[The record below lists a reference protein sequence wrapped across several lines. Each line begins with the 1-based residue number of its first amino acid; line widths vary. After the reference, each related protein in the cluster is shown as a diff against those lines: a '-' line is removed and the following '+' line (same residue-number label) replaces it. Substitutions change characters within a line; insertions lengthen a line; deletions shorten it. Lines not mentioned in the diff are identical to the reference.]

1 MAQNDIDTIKQFDE
15 TLTWMLET
23 SRNKTGRVEWLN
35 ALLVLSFR
43 ALYCKAEKRR
53 SYWPTRVERDT
64 NSGIWRF
71 IANFY
76 ATIEPVGHPLAA
88 QTLVGMAFGVGDETA
103 NAWLPYLE
111 QFDLRGDQ
119 HGLRLFGRWLSDQ
132 FDDIEAW
139 NRAGGNMMVTPPELS
154 RVLLELAD
162 GAPGKT
168 ILNPACGVGGL
179 LVAAAELFSPPGEMG
194 ASLSA
199 FDRNGNLS
207 AIAQLRMHLLDI
219 SVEGWVTETSKR
231 LWHAEPAPADVI
243 VSVPPAGAL
252 YNRAEFSL
260 AERWRSFPALLQ
272 AELVI
277 AMMTLDRMSAS
288 GRAALLVPKG
298 FLFRGGDFARLRRIM
313 IDEGTVSAVI
323 TLPAGLLAPI
333 THIET
338 AILVLAN
345 QERPDAPIVMAD
357 AREIGLRKRR
367 RVTLTSHDVETI
379 VKAVR
384 QGSSDSAK
392 VIIRSITNKEVE
404 EAGFDLQPGRYLNS
418 RTPDDRRTLDER
430 YSVLRDMD
438 SEYRSLAATADALI
452 DELMSDE

>member
-1 MAQNDIDTIKQFDE
+1 MPQKDIELINQFDR
-15 TLTWMLET
+15 TLAWMLET
-23 SRNKTGRVEWLN
+23 SKNKSGRVEWLS
-35 ALLVLSFR
+35 ALLVMAFR
-43 ALYCKAEKRR
+43 VLHCRTERR
-53 SYWPTRVERDT
+53 KSCWPTRLERDANT
-64 NSGIWRF
+64 GIWEF

-76 ATIEPVGHPLAA
+76 ATTEPVGHPLAV
-88 QTLVGMAFGVGDETA
+88 QTLIGMAFGVGDETV

-111 QFDLRGDQ
+111 QLDLREDRHRQ
-119 HGLRLFGRWLSDQ
+119 RLFGRWLSDQ

-139 NRAGGNMMVTPPELS
+139 NRAGGNTMVTPPELS

-162 GAPGKT
+162 GAPGKSV
-168 ILNPACGVGGL
+168 LNPACGVGGL
-179 LVAAAELFSPPGEMG
+179 LVAAKELFSRPKDMG

-219 SVEGWVTETSKR
+219 SVEGWVTETDKR
-231 LWHAEPAPADVI
+231 LWRAEPAPADVI

-252 YNRAEFSL
+252 YNRAEFGL

-277 AMMTLDRMSAS
+277 AMMALDRMTAS

-313 IDEGTVSAVI
+313 IDEGSVLAVI

-345 QERPDAPIVMAD
+345 QGRTSAPIVMAD

-367 RVTLTSHDVETI
+367 RVTLTPYDVETI
-379 VKAVR
+379 VNAIRYGK
-384 QGSSDSAK
+384 SENDK
-392 VIIRSITNKEVE
+392 VIIHAVSNKEIQSAE
-404 EAGFDLQPGRYLNS
+404 FNLEPSRYINKV
-418 RTPDDRRTLDER
+418 TPDDGLALDER
-430 YSVLRDMD
+430 RSLLRDMD
-438 SEYRSLAATADALI
+438 SEYRSLAAAADVLI
-452 DELMSDE
+452 DELMKHE